1 MVKNASKNVLEE
13 VSNNNKEEAVKELKQ
28 AEKVISRVAGKGVLH
43 RRAASRKISSLSR
56 KVNQLSAT

>member
-13 VSNNNKEEAVKELKQ
+13 VSNNNKEEAAKELKQ
-28 AEKVISRVAGKGVLH
+28 AEKVISRVASKGVLH